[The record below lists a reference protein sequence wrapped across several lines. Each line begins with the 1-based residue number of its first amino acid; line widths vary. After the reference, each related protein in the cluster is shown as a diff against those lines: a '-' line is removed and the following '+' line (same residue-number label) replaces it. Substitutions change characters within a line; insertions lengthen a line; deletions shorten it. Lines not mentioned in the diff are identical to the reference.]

1 MKRDSFNENRI
12 KRAIIFDLD
21 GTLWDTTA
29 QLTLIWNQV
38 FEKRNIDLRLTKD
51 DLRGIMGM
59 TIQETGRFL
68 FPNKTENEQMDILQQ
83 CSGEHIAYLKKNG
96 AVLLCDADKLNML
109 SSTYDLYIVSN
120 CPCGYIEAFLESH
133 KMYDYFKDYEMSGRT
148 GKSKGEN
155 IRILR
160 DRNHIEAAVY
170 VGDTQKNEDAARQ
183 AGTPFIYARYGFGQA
198 VSPDAVIDNL
208 SELDMAAQKLL
219 L

>member
-1 MKRDSFNENRI
+1 MKRDSFNENTIR
-12 KRAIIFDLD
+12 RAIIFDLD

-29 QLTLIWNQV
+29 QLTLIWNKV
-38 FEKRNIDLRLTKD
+38 FAKRKTDLRLSQN

-68 FPNKTENEQMDILQQ
+68 FPQKTEDEQLDILQQ
-83 CSGEHIAYLKKNG
+83 CSREHIAYLKKNG
-96 AVLLCDADKLNML
+96 AVLLCDVDKLKML
-109 SSTYDLYIVSN
+109 SQKYDLYIVSN

-133 KMYDYFKDYEMSGRT
+133 KLYDCFKDYEMSGRT

-170 VGDTQKNEDAARQ
+170 VGDTHKDEDAARQ
-183 AGTPFIYARYGFGQA
+183 AGTPFIYARYGFGQT
-198 VSPDAVIDNL
+198 VSPDAEIDNL
-208 SELDMAAQKLL
+208 SELEAVAQKLL